1 MLGRA
6 GRTPAHSSTNRL
18 TVLPAPHT
26 AVMASQAKTRR
37 LLGQFEELSDAM
49 PGAVDIRV
57 AGAEDDPGLWPA
69 TRSQNDQA
77 LRAAL
82 QECDTG
88 AFEHKHTDAGTVR
101 RVPNLATSWVA
112 LERALTSVSHVRGTI
127 TAAKGD

>member
-1 MLGRA
+1 
-6 GRTPAHSSTNRL
+6 
-18 TVLPAPHT
+18 
-26 AVMASQAKTRR
+26 MATQAKTRR
-37 LLGQFEELSDAM
+37 LLGQFEELSDAT
-49 PGAVDIRV
+49 GAVDIRV

-82 QECDTG
+82 QECGTG
-88 AFEHKHTDAGTVR
+88 AFEHKHTDAGTVW